1 MSPRESNVRI
11 SIVVPYLGNDAAF
24 EESLVSVLE
33 NRPEDAEICV
43 VHDGTYCDPFDLG
56 DEVRFVTATGSDLP
70 TLIASAAAV
79 ARGRVVH
86 LISDGVRATHGW
98 TDAALY
104 QFEQAETAVVAPLVR
119 TTAEGNITAAG
130 WTDAAVGVTAPVA
143 AGKAALGRRDQA
155 RVRGAYLAASF
166 WRKDELVAVTNALRT
181 ADRVAAEF
189 AWCRL
194 LTTAGW
200 RCTVA
205 DESLVLGDPAAVV
218 AGPSFSRGMTLRGL
232 AAEID
237 ERAVWP
243 AVMMATLGSAF
254 SPATW
259 LQTAGQACVLLKE
272 PTVVRMLRFEQV
284 RGPEEVADT
293 IAMPA
298 AAPAVRVHRQAA

>member
-33 NRPEDAEICV
+33 NRPGDAEICV

-56 DEVRFVTATGSDLP
+56 DEVRFVTAPGADLP

-86 LISDGVRATHGW
+86 LIGDGVRATHGW
-98 TDAALY
+98 TEAALY
-104 QFEQAETAVVAPLVR
+104 QFEQEETAVVAPLVR
-119 TTAEGNITAAG
+119 ASLEGPITAAG
-130 WTDAAVGVTAPVA
+130 WTDAAVGVTAPLG
-143 AGKAALGRRDQA
+143 AGKTALGRRDQA
-155 RVRGAYLAASF
+155 RIRGAFLTASF
-166 WRKDELVAVTNALRT
+166 WRTEELLAVTSAMST
-181 ADRVAAEF
+181 SDRVAAEF

-200 RCTVA
+200 RCRLA
-205 DESLVLGDPAAVV
+205 EDSLVLADSGSLV
-218 AGPSFSRGMTLRGL
+218 ARPSFSRGMTLRGL

-237 ERAVWP
+237 ERSVLP
-243 AVMMATLGSAF
+243 AVALAVLGSAF

-259 LQTAGQACVLLKE
+259 MQAAGQACVLLKE
-272 PTVVRMLRFEQV
+272 PAVVRTLRFEQV

-293 IAMPA
+293 IAMRE
-298 AAPAVRVHRQAA
+298 AAPGVRVHRQAA

>member
-33 NRPEDAEICV
+33 NRPGDAEICV
-43 VHDGTYCDPFDLG
+43 VHDGTYCDPFELG

-86 LISDGVRATHGW
+86 LIGDGVRATHGW
-98 TDAALY
+98 TDAAMY

-119 TTAEGNITAAG
+119 TSPEGKITAAG
-130 WTDAAVGVTAPVA
+130 WTDATVSVTTPVG
-143 AGKAALGRRDQA
+143 AGKATLGRRDQA
-155 RVRGAYLAASF
+155 RVRGAYLTASF
-166 WRKDELVAVTNALRT
+166 WRKDELLAATSALRT
-181 ADRVAAEF
+181 PNRVAAEF

-205 DESLVLGDPAAVV
+205 DESLMLADAAALITPA
-218 AGPSFSRGMTLRGL
+218 SFSRGMTLRGL

-237 ERAVWP
+237 ERSVLP
-243 AVMMATLGSAF
+243 AVAMAMLGSVF
-254 SPATW
+254 SPASW
-259 LQTAGQACVLLKE
+259 MQTAGQACVLLKE
-272 PTVVRMLRFEQV
+272 PAVVRALRFEQV

-293 IAMPA
+293 ITLTT
-298 AAPAVRVHRQAA
+298 AAPAARVHRQAA